1 MTLKRALYQVLF
13 LGNHLNMQDMRWQS
27 IYMYQYTVKQ
37 AGNGIKKSS
46 TRKSLIYDQIL
57 TANITCKRSEWLSFR
72 KVCFLRQLSFSRAK
86 KQLVDFRV
94 QIVPRFVCLQEKTE
108 RKQDSRSVDNF
119 LKFSPC

>member
-13 LGNHLNMQDMRWQS
+13 LGNHLNMQDMRWQT

-37 AGNGIKKSS
+37 AGNGIKKNHQLQKV
-46 TRKSLIYDQIL
+46 TLIYDQIL
-57 TANITCKRSEWLSFR
+57 TANIKRSEWLSFR

-94 QIVPRFVCLQEKTE
+94 QIVSRFVCLQEKTE